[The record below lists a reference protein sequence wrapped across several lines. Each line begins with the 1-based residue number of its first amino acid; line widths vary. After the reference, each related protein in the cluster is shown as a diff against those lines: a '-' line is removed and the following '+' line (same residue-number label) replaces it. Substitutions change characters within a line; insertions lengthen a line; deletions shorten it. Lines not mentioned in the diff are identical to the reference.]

1 MRPGIKF
8 YTKLEE
14 TSLEPKKYNKEL
26 KEAGLSGKDILFT
39 ERKEHSGNYI
49 VFFEN
54 NGIYEYHPYDNIN
67 GLASGQKARTL
78 EGCISRAH
86 CMGLFENDT
95 GVAKQMKAAD
105 GLLDV
110 KVNFKESLR
119 NRLREGAVCPDCDDK
134 DFEADVDFWY
144 GEYCKDVDA
153 GMNNPDVGIAEYIAG
168 KIDKDYP
175 TKSPE
180 QFKSLVKRVR
190 DELPKVEKNW
200 SVNIREAQIG
210 RAFHSEGFNESSNK
224 TSRNRLREKM
234 YMDELSDQLENDIL
248 SAANESADG
257 PHVVLTDVLD
267 TLEYEFGYN
276 YKGELYPNLSVIVKY
291 LEQAGYI
298 VEE

>member
-110 KVNFKESLR
+110 KVN
-119 NRLREGAVCPDCDDK
+119 
-134 DFEADVDFWY
+134 
-144 GEYCKDVDA
+144 
-153 GMNNPDVGIAEYIAG
+153 
-168 KIDKDYP
+168 
-175 TKSPE
+175 
-180 QFKSLVKRVR
+180 
-190 DELPKVEKNW
+190 
-200 SVNIREAQIG
+200 IREAAKADLT
-210 RAFHSEGFNESSNK
+210 RNFDFHGDGYTDYEGMGFDAYYSGVSYFDCPIKHPEWAYYKWKEGWKKVESASFKESNK

-234 YMDELSDQLENDIL
+234 YTDELSDQLESDIL
-248 SAANESADG
+248 SAANENADG
-257 PHVVLTDVLD
+257 PHVALTDVLE
-267 TLEYEFGYN
+267 TLEYEYGYN

-291 LEQAGYI
+291 LEQSGYI

>member
-54 NGIYEYHPYDNIN
+54 NGVYEYHPYDNIN

-95 GVAKQMKAAD
+95 GVAKPMKAAD

-119 NRLREGAVCPDCDDK
+119 NRLRE
-134 DFEADVDFWY
+134 
-144 GEYCKDVDA
+144 
-153 GMNNPDVGIAEYIAG
+153 
-168 KIDKDYP
+168 
-175 TKSPE
+175 
-180 QFKSLVKRVR
+180 
-190 DELPKVEKNW
+190 
-200 SVNIREAQIG
+200 
-210 RAFHSEGFNESSNK
+210 
-224 TSRNRLREKM
+224 KM
-234 YMDELSDQLENDIL
+234 YTDELSDQLESDIL
-248 SAANESADG
+248 SAANENADG
-257 PHVVLTDVLD
+257 PHVALTDVLE
-267 TLEYEFGYN
+267 TLEYEYGYN
-276 YKGELYPNLSVIVKY
+276 YKGELYPNLSVIAKY
-291 LEQAGYI
+291 LEQSDYI

>member
-78 EGCISRAH
+78 EACISRAH

-95 GVAKQMKAAD
+95 GVAKPMKAAD

-119 NRLREGAVCPDCDDK
+119 NRLRE
-134 DFEADVDFWY
+134 
-144 GEYCKDVDA
+144 
-153 GMNNPDVGIAEYIAG
+153 
-168 KIDKDYP
+168 
-175 TKSPE
+175 
-180 QFKSLVKRVR
+180 
-190 DELPKVEKNW
+190 
-200 SVNIREAQIG
+200 
-210 RAFHSEGFNESSNK
+210 
-224 TSRNRLREKM
+224 KM
-234 YMDELSDQLENDIL
+234 YTNELSDQLESDIL
-248 SAANESADG
+248 SAASENADG
-257 PHVVLTDVLD
+257 PHVALVDVLE
-267 TLEYEFGYN
+267 TLEYEYGYN
-276 YKGELYPNLSVIVKY
+276 YKGELYPNLSVIAKY

>member
-95 GVAKQMKAAD
+95 GVAKPMKAAD

-119 NRLREGAVCPDCDDK
+119 NRLRE
-134 DFEADVDFWY
+134 
-144 GEYCKDVDA
+144 
-153 GMNNPDVGIAEYIAG
+153 
-168 KIDKDYP
+168 
-175 TKSPE
+175 
-180 QFKSLVKRVR
+180 
-190 DELPKVEKNW
+190 
-200 SVNIREAQIG
+200 
-210 RAFHSEGFNESSNK
+210 
-224 TSRNRLREKM
+224 KM
-234 YMDELSDQLENDIL
+234 YTDELSDQLESDIL
-248 SAANESADG
+248 SAASENADG
-257 PHVVLTDVLD
+257 PHVVLTDILE

>member
-95 GVAKQMKAAD
+95 GVAKPMKTAD

-119 NRLREGAVCPDCDDK
+119 NRLRE
-134 DFEADVDFWY
+134 
-144 GEYCKDVDA
+144 
-153 GMNNPDVGIAEYIAG
+153 
-168 KIDKDYP
+168 
-175 TKSPE
+175 
-180 QFKSLVKRVR
+180 
-190 DELPKVEKNW
+190 
-200 SVNIREAQIG
+200 
-210 RAFHSEGFNESSNK
+210 
-224 TSRNRLREKM
+224 KM
-234 YMDELSDQLENDIL
+234 YTDELSDQFESDIL
-248 SAANESADG
+248 SAANENADG
-257 PHVVLTDVLD
+257 PHVALTDVLE
-267 TLEYEFGYN
+267 TLEYEYGYN
-276 YKGELYPNLSVIVKY
+276 YKGELYPNLSVIAKY
-291 LEQAGYI
+291 LEQSDYI

>member
-78 EGCISRAH
+78 EACISRAH
-86 CMGLFENDT
+86 CMGLYENDT
-95 GVAKQMKAAD
+95 GVAKPMKAAD

-119 NRLREGAVCPDCDDK
+119 NRLRE
-134 DFEADVDFWY
+134 
-144 GEYCKDVDA
+144 
-153 GMNNPDVGIAEYIAG
+153 
-168 KIDKDYP
+168 
-175 TKSPE
+175 
-180 QFKSLVKRVR
+180 
-190 DELPKVEKNW
+190 
-200 SVNIREAQIG
+200 
-210 RAFHSEGFNESSNK
+210 
-224 TSRNRLREKM
+224 KM
-234 YMDELSDQLENDIL
+234 YTDELSDQLESDIL
-248 SAANESADG
+248 SAANENADG
-257 PHVVLTDVLD
+257 PHVALTDVLE
-267 TLEYEFGYN
+267 TLEYVYGYN

-291 LEQAGYI
+291 LEQSGYI

>member
-39 ERKEHSGNYI
+39 ERKERSGNYI

-54 NGIYEYHPYDNIN
+54 NGIYEYHPYDNVN
-67 GLASGQKARTL
+67 GLSSGQKARTL

-95 GVAKQMKAAD
+95 GVAKPMKAAD

-119 NRLREGAVCPDCDDK
+119 NRLREGAVCPSAMEDCMTEYMSQCEEEGYTPDADDVLEHLEDSGFDPTGYEDAIREFVSECCDDCDDCD
-134 DFEADVDFWY
+134 DFEDF
-144 GEYCKDVDA
+144 
-153 GMNNPDVGIAEYIAG
+153 
-168 KIDKDYP
+168 
-175 TKSPE
+175 
-180 QFKSLVKRVR
+180 
-190 DELPKVEKNW
+190 DE
-200 SVNIREAQIG
+200 
-210 RAFHSEGFNESSNK
+210 SNK
-224 TSRNRLREKM
+224 TSKNRLREKM
-234 YMDELSDQLENDIL
+234 YTDELSDQLESDIL
-248 SAANESADG
+248 SAANENADG
-257 PHVVLTDVLD
+257 PHVALTDVLE
-267 TLEYEFGYN
+267 TLEYEYGYN

-291 LEQAGYI
+291 LEQSGYI

>member
-119 NRLREGAVCPDCDDK
+119 NRLRE
-134 DFEADVDFWY
+134 
-144 GEYCKDVDA
+144 
-153 GMNNPDVGIAEYIAG
+153 
-168 KIDKDYP
+168 
-175 TKSPE
+175 
-180 QFKSLVKRVR
+180 
-190 DELPKVEKNW
+190 
-200 SVNIREAQIG
+200 
-210 RAFHSEGFNESSNK
+210 
-224 TSRNRLREKM
+224 KM
-234 YMDELSDQLENDIL
+234 YTDELSDQLESDIL
-248 SAANESADG
+248 SAANENADG
-257 PHVVLTDVLD
+257 PHVVLIDVLE

>member
-95 GVAKQMKAAD
+95 GVAKPMKAAD

-119 NRLREGAVCPDCDDK
+119 NRLRE
-134 DFEADVDFWY
+134 
-144 GEYCKDVDA
+144 
-153 GMNNPDVGIAEYIAG
+153 
-168 KIDKDYP
+168 
-175 TKSPE
+175 
-180 QFKSLVKRVR
+180 
-190 DELPKVEKNW
+190 
-200 SVNIREAQIG
+200 
-210 RAFHSEGFNESSNK
+210 
-224 TSRNRLREKM
+224 KM
-234 YMDELSDQLENDIL
+234 YTDELSDQLESDIL
-248 SAANESADG
+248 SAANENADG
-257 PHVVLTDVLD
+257 PHVALTDVLE
-267 TLEYEFGYN
+267 TLEYEYGYN
-276 YKGELYPNLSVIVKY
+276 YKGELYPNLSVIAKY
-291 LEQAGYI
+291 LEQSGYI

>member
-110 KVNFKESLR
+110 KVNFKES
-119 NRLREGAVCPDCDDK
+119 
-134 DFEADVDFWY
+134 
-144 GEYCKDVDA
+144 
-153 GMNNPDVGIAEYIAG
+153 
-168 KIDKDYP
+168 
-175 TKSPE
+175 
-180 QFKSLVKRVR
+180 
-190 DELPKVEKNW
+190 
-200 SVNIREAQIG
+200 
-210 RAFHSEGFNESSNK
+210 
-224 TSRNRLREKM
+224 SRNRLREKM
-234 YMDELSDQLENDIL
+234 YTDELSDQLESDIL
-248 SAANESADG
+248 SAASENADG
-257 PHVVLTDVLD
+257 PHVALTDVLE
-267 TLEYEFGYN
+267 TLEYEYGYN
-276 YKGELYPNLSVIVKY
+276 YKGELYPNLSVIAKC
-291 LEQAGYI
+291 LEQSDYI

>member
-67 GLASGQKARTL
+67 GLASGQKSRTL

-119 NRLREGAVCPDCDDK
+119 NRLRE
-134 DFEADVDFWY
+134 
-144 GEYCKDVDA
+144 
-153 GMNNPDVGIAEYIAG
+153 
-168 KIDKDYP
+168 
-175 TKSPE
+175 
-180 QFKSLVKRVR
+180 
-190 DELPKVEKNW
+190 
-200 SVNIREAQIG
+200 
-210 RAFHSEGFNESSNK
+210 
-224 TSRNRLREKM
+224 KM

-248 SAANESADG
+248 SAANENADG

-291 LEQAGYI
+291 LEQADYI

>member
-119 NRLREGAVCPDCDDK
+119 NRLK
-134 DFEADVDFWY
+134 
-144 GEYCKDVDA
+144 
-153 GMNNPDVGIAEYIAG
+153 
-168 KIDKDYP
+168 
-175 TKSPE
+175 
-180 QFKSLVKRVR
+180 
-190 DELPKVEKNW
+190 
-200 SVNIREAQIG
+200 
-210 RAFHSEGFNESSNK
+210 
-224 TSRNRLREKM
+224 EKM
-234 YMDELSDQLENDIL
+234 YTDELSDQLESDIL
-248 SAANESADG
+248 SAANENADG
-257 PHVVLTDVLD
+257 PHVVLTDVLE
-267 TLEYEFGYN
+267 TLEYVYGYN

>member
-49 VFFEN
+49 IFFEN
-54 NGIYEYHPYDNIN
+54 NGIYEYHPYDNVN

-95 GVAKQMKAAD
+95 GVAKPMKAAD

-119 NRLREGAVCPDCDDK
+119 NRLRE
-134 DFEADVDFWY
+134 
-144 GEYCKDVDA
+144 
-153 GMNNPDVGIAEYIAG
+153 
-168 KIDKDYP
+168 
-175 TKSPE
+175 
-180 QFKSLVKRVR
+180 
-190 DELPKVEKNW
+190 
-200 SVNIREAQIG
+200 
-210 RAFHSEGFNESSNK
+210 
-224 TSRNRLREKM
+224 KM
-234 YMDELSDQLENDIL
+234 YTDELSDQLESDIL
-248 SAANESADG
+248 SAANENADG
-257 PHVVLTDVLD
+257 PHVALTDVLE
-267 TLEYEFGYN
+267 TLEYEYGYN
-276 YKGELYPNLSVIVKY
+276 YKGELYPNLSVIAKY
-291 LEQAGYI
+291 LEQSGYI

>member
-26 KEAGLSGKDILFT
+26 KEAELSGKDILFT

-78 EGCISRAH
+78 EACISRAH
-86 CMGLFENDT
+86 CMGLYENDT
-95 GVAKQMKAAD
+95 GVAKPMKAAD

-110 KVNFKESLR
+110 KVN
-119 NRLREGAVCPDCDDK
+119 
-134 DFEADVDFWY
+134 
-144 GEYCKDVDA
+144 
-153 GMNNPDVGIAEYIAG
+153 
-168 KIDKDYP
+168 
-175 TKSPE
+175 
-180 QFKSLVKRVR
+180 
-190 DELPKVEKNW
+190 
-200 SVNIREAQIG
+200 IREAVKADLT
-210 RAFHSEGFNESSNK
+210 RNFDFHGDGHTDYEGMGFDAYYSGVSYFDCPIKHPEWAYYKWKEGWKKAEKNSKSLNESNK

-234 YMDELSDQLENDIL
+234 YTDELSDQLESDIL
-248 SAANESADG
+248 SAASENADG
-257 PHVVLTDVLD
+257 PHVALTDVLE
-267 TLEYEFGYN
+267 TLEYEYGYN

>member
-95 GVAKQMKAAD
+95 GVAKTMKAAD

-110 KVNFKESLR
+110 KVNIREAAKADLTRNFDFHGDGYTDYEGMGFDAYYSGVSYFDCPIKHPEWAYYKWKEGWKKAESASFKES
-119 NRLREGAVCPDCDDK
+119 
-134 DFEADVDFWY
+134 
-144 GEYCKDVDA
+144 
-153 GMNNPDVGIAEYIAG
+153 
-168 KIDKDYP
+168 
-175 TKSPE
+175 
-180 QFKSLVKRVR
+180 
-190 DELPKVEKNW
+190 
-200 SVNIREAQIG
+200 
-210 RAFHSEGFNESSNK
+210 NK
-224 TSRNRLREKM
+224 T
-234 YMDELSDQLENDIL
+234 
-248 SAANESADG
+248 
-257 PHVVLTDVLD
+257 
-267 TLEYEFGYN
+267 
-276 YKGELYPNLSVIVKY
+276 
-291 LEQAGYI
+291 
-298 VEE
+298 

>member
-110 KVNFKESLR
+110 KANFKESLR
-119 NRLREGAVCPDCDDK
+119 NRLREG
-134 DFEADVDFWY
+134 DV
-144 GEYCKDVDA
+144 
-153 GMNNPDVGIAEYIAG
+153 
-168 KIDKDYP
+168 
-175 TKSPE
+175 
-180 QFKSLVKRVR
+180 
-190 DELPKVEKNW
+190 
-200 SVNIREAQIG
+200 REATKADLT
-210 RAFHSEGFNESSNK
+210 RNFDFHGDGYTDYEGMGFDAYYSGVSYFDCPIKHPEWAYYKWKEGWKKAEKVSKGFNESNN
-224 TSRNRLREKM
+224 TLRNRLREKM
-234 YMDELSDQLENDIL
+234 YTDELSDQLESDIL
-248 SAANESADG
+248 SAANENADG

>member
-95 GVAKQMKAAD
+95 GVAKPMKAAD

-119 NRLREGAVCPDCDDK
+119 NRLRE
-134 DFEADVDFWY
+134 
-144 GEYCKDVDA
+144 
-153 GMNNPDVGIAEYIAG
+153 
-168 KIDKDYP
+168 
-175 TKSPE
+175 
-180 QFKSLVKRVR
+180 
-190 DELPKVEKNW
+190 
-200 SVNIREAQIG
+200 
-210 RAFHSEGFNESSNK
+210 
-224 TSRNRLREKM
+224 KM
-234 YMDELSDQLENDIL
+234 YTNELSDQLESDIL
-248 SAANESADG
+248 SAANENADG
-257 PHVVLTDVLD
+257 PHVVLTDVLE
-267 TLEYEFGYN
+267 TLEYEYDYN
-276 YKGELYPNLSVIVKY
+276 YKGELYPNLSVIAKY
-291 LEQAGYI
+291 LEQSGYI

>member
-78 EGCISRAH
+78 EDCISRAH
-86 CMGLFENDT
+86 CMGLFENDI
-95 GVAKQMKAAD
+95 GVAKPMKAAD

-110 KVNFKESLR
+110 KVN
-119 NRLREGAVCPDCDDK
+119 
-134 DFEADVDFWY
+134 
-144 GEYCKDVDA
+144 
-153 GMNNPDVGIAEYIAG
+153 
-168 KIDKDYP
+168 
-175 TKSPE
+175 
-180 QFKSLVKRVR
+180 
-190 DELPKVEKNW
+190 
-200 SVNIREAQIG
+200 IREAAKADLT
-210 RAFHSEGFNESSNK
+210 RNFDFHGDGHTDYEGMGFDAYYSGVSYFDCPIKHPEWAYYKWKEGWKKAESASFKESNK
-224 TSRNRLREKM
+224 TSRNRFREKM
-234 YMDELSDQLENDIL
+234 YTDELSDQLESDIL
-248 SAANESADG
+248 SAANENADG
-257 PHVVLTDVLD
+257 PHVALTDVLE
-267 TLEYEFGYN
+267 TLEYEYGYN
-276 YKGELYPNLSVIVKY
+276 YKGELYPDLSVIVKY

>member
-39 ERKEHSGNYI
+39 ERKERSGNYI

-119 NRLREGAVCPDCDDK
+119 NRLRE
-134 DFEADVDFWY
+134 
-144 GEYCKDVDA
+144 
-153 GMNNPDVGIAEYIAG
+153 
-168 KIDKDYP
+168 
-175 TKSPE
+175 
-180 QFKSLVKRVR
+180 
-190 DELPKVEKNW
+190 
-200 SVNIREAQIG
+200 
-210 RAFHSEGFNESSNK
+210 
-224 TSRNRLREKM
+224 KM
-234 YMDELSDQLENDIL
+234 YTDELSDQLESDIL
-248 SAANESADG
+248 SAANENADG
-257 PHVVLTDVLD
+257 PHIALTDVLE
-267 TLEYEFGYN
+267 TLEYEYGYN
-276 YKGELYPNLSVIVKY
+276 YKGELYPNLSVIAKY
-291 LEQAGYI
+291 LEQSGYI

>member
-110 KVNFKESLR
+110 KVNFKES
-119 NRLREGAVCPDCDDK
+119 
-134 DFEADVDFWY
+134 
-144 GEYCKDVDA
+144 
-153 GMNNPDVGIAEYIAG
+153 
-168 KIDKDYP
+168 
-175 TKSPE
+175 
-180 QFKSLVKRVR
+180 
-190 DELPKVEKNW
+190 
-200 SVNIREAQIG
+200 
-210 RAFHSEGFNESSNK
+210 
-224 TSRNRLREKM
+224 SRNRLREKM
-234 YMDELSDQLENDIL
+234 YTDELSDQLESDIL
-248 SAANESADG
+248 SAANENADG
-257 PHVVLTDVLD
+257 PHVALTDVLE
-267 TLEYEFGYN
+267 TLEYEYGYN
-276 YKGELYPNLSVIVKY
+276 YKGELYPNLSVIAKY
-291 LEQAGYI
+291 LEQSGYI

>member
-39 ERKEHSGNYI
+39 ERKERSGNYI

-78 EGCISRAH
+78 EACISRAH

-95 GVAKQMKAAD
+95 GVAKPMKAAD

-119 NRLREGAVCPDCDDK
+119 NRLRE
-134 DFEADVDFWY
+134 
-144 GEYCKDVDA
+144 
-153 GMNNPDVGIAEYIAG
+153 
-168 KIDKDYP
+168 
-175 TKSPE
+175 
-180 QFKSLVKRVR
+180 
-190 DELPKVEKNW
+190 
-200 SVNIREAQIG
+200 
-210 RAFHSEGFNESSNK
+210 
-224 TSRNRLREKM
+224 KM
-234 YMDELSDQLENDIL
+234 YTDELSDQLESDIL
-248 SAANESADG
+248 SAANENADG
-257 PHVVLTDVLD
+257 PHVVLTDILE
-267 TLEYEFGYN
+267 TLEYVYGYN

-291 LEQAGYI
+291 LEQSGYI

>member
-95 GVAKQMKAAD
+95 GVAKTMKAAD

-119 NRLREGAVCPDCDDK
+119 NRLRE
-134 DFEADVDFWY
+134 
-144 GEYCKDVDA
+144 
-153 GMNNPDVGIAEYIAG
+153 
-168 KIDKDYP
+168 
-175 TKSPE
+175 
-180 QFKSLVKRVR
+180 
-190 DELPKVEKNW
+190 
-200 SVNIREAQIG
+200 
-210 RAFHSEGFNESSNK
+210 
-224 TSRNRLREKM
+224 KM
-234 YMDELSDQLENDIL
+234 YTDELSDQLESDIL
-248 SAANESADG
+248 SAASENADG
-257 PHVVLTDVLD
+257 PHVVLTDILE
-267 TLEYEFGYN
+267 TLEYVYGYN
-276 YKGELYPNLSVIVKY
+276 YKGELYPNLSVIAKY
-291 LEQAGYI
+291 LEQSGYI

>member
-95 GVAKQMKAAD
+95 GVAKPMKAAD

-119 NRLREGAVCPDCDDK
+119 NRLRE
-134 DFEADVDFWY
+134 
-144 GEYCKDVDA
+144 
-153 GMNNPDVGIAEYIAG
+153 
-168 KIDKDYP
+168 
-175 TKSPE
+175 
-180 QFKSLVKRVR
+180 
-190 DELPKVEKNW
+190 
-200 SVNIREAQIG
+200 
-210 RAFHSEGFNESSNK
+210 
-224 TSRNRLREKM
+224 KM
-234 YMDELSDQLENDIL
+234 YTDELSDQLESDIL
-248 SAANESADG
+248 SAANENADG
-257 PHVVLTDVLD
+257 PHVALTDILE
-267 TLEYEFGYN
+267 TLEYEYGYN
-276 YKGELYPNLSVIVKY
+276 YKGELYPNLSVIAKY
-291 LEQAGYI
+291 LEQSGYI

>member
-78 EGCISRAH
+78 EACISRAH
-86 CMGLFENDT
+86 CMGLYENDT
-95 GVAKQMKAAD
+95 GVAKPMKAAD

-110 KVNFKESLR
+110 KVN
-119 NRLREGAVCPDCDDK
+119 
-134 DFEADVDFWY
+134 
-144 GEYCKDVDA
+144 
-153 GMNNPDVGIAEYIAG
+153 
-168 KIDKDYP
+168 
-175 TKSPE
+175 
-180 QFKSLVKRVR
+180 
-190 DELPKVEKNW
+190 
-200 SVNIREAQIG
+200 IREAAKADLT
-210 RAFHSEGFNESSNK
+210 RNFDFHGDGHTDYEGMGFDAYYSGVSYFDCPIKHPEWAYYKWKEGWKKAESASFKESNK
-224 TSRNRLREKM
+224 TSKNRLKEKM
-234 YMDELSDQLENDIL
+234 YTDELSDQLESDIL
-248 SAANESADG
+248 SAASENADG
-257 PHVVLTDVLD
+257 PHVVLTDILE
-267 TLEYEFGYN
+267 TLEYVYGYN
-276 YKGELYPNLSVIVKY
+276 YKGELYPNLSVIAKY
-291 LEQAGYI
+291 LEQSGYI

>member
-39 ERKEHSGNYI
+39 ERKERSGNYI

-54 NGIYEYHPYDNIN
+54 NGIYEYHPYDNVN

-119 NRLREGAVCPDCDDK
+119 NRLRE
-134 DFEADVDFWY
+134 
-144 GEYCKDVDA
+144 
-153 GMNNPDVGIAEYIAG
+153 
-168 KIDKDYP
+168 
-175 TKSPE
+175 
-180 QFKSLVKRVR
+180 
-190 DELPKVEKNW
+190 
-200 SVNIREAQIG
+200 
-210 RAFHSEGFNESSNK
+210 
-224 TSRNRLREKM
+224 KM
-234 YMDELSDQLENDIL
+234 YTDELSDQLESDIL
-248 SAANESADG
+248 SAANENADG
-257 PHVVLTDVLD
+257 PHVALTDVLE
-267 TLEYEFGYN
+267 TLEYEYGYN
-276 YKGELYPNLSVIVKY
+276 YKGELYPNLSVIAKY
-291 LEQAGYI
+291 LEQSGYI

>member
-95 GVAKQMKAAD
+95 GVAKPMKAAD

-119 NRLREGAVCPDCDDK
+119 NRLK
-134 DFEADVDFWY
+134 
-144 GEYCKDVDA
+144 
-153 GMNNPDVGIAEYIAG
+153 
-168 KIDKDYP
+168 
-175 TKSPE
+175 
-180 QFKSLVKRVR
+180 
-190 DELPKVEKNW
+190 
-200 SVNIREAQIG
+200 
-210 RAFHSEGFNESSNK
+210 
-224 TSRNRLREKM
+224 EKM
-234 YMDELSDQLENDIL
+234 YTDELSDQLESDIL
-248 SAANESADG
+248 SAANENADG
-257 PHVVLTDVLD
+257 PHVALTDVLE
-267 TLEYEFGYN
+267 TLEYVYGYN
-276 YKGELYPNLSVIVKY
+276 YKGELYPNLSVIAKY
-291 LEQAGYI
+291 LEQSGYI

>member
-54 NGIYEYHPYDNIN
+54 NGIYEYHPYDNVN

-95 GVAKQMKAAD
+95 GVAKPMKAAD

-119 NRLREGAVCPDCDDK
+119 NRLRE
-134 DFEADVDFWY
+134 
-144 GEYCKDVDA
+144 
-153 GMNNPDVGIAEYIAG
+153 
-168 KIDKDYP
+168 
-175 TKSPE
+175 
-180 QFKSLVKRVR
+180 
-190 DELPKVEKNW
+190 
-200 SVNIREAQIG
+200 
-210 RAFHSEGFNESSNK
+210 
-224 TSRNRLREKM
+224 KM
-234 YMDELSDQLENDIL
+234 YTDELSDQLESDIL
-248 SAANESADG
+248 SAANENADG
-257 PHVVLTDVLD
+257 PHVALTDVLE
-267 TLEYEFGYN
+267 TLEYEYGYN
-276 YKGELYPNLSVIVKY
+276 YKGELYPNLSVIAKY
-291 LEQAGYI
+291 LEQSGYI

>member
-95 GVAKQMKAAD
+95 GVAKPMKAAD

-119 NRLREGAVCPDCDDK
+119 NRLRE
-134 DFEADVDFWY
+134 
-144 GEYCKDVDA
+144 
-153 GMNNPDVGIAEYIAG
+153 
-168 KIDKDYP
+168 
-175 TKSPE
+175 
-180 QFKSLVKRVR
+180 
-190 DELPKVEKNW
+190 
-200 SVNIREAQIG
+200 
-210 RAFHSEGFNESSNK
+210 
-224 TSRNRLREKM
+224 KM
-234 YMDELSDQLENDIL
+234 YTDELSDQLESDIL
-248 SAANESADG
+248 SAASENADG
-257 PHVVLTDVLD
+257 PHVILTDILE
-267 TLEYEFGYN
+267 TLEYVYGYN

>member
-54 NGIYEYHPYDNIN
+54 NGIYEYHPYDNVN

-78 EGCISRAH
+78 EACISRAH

-95 GVAKQMKAAD
+95 GVTKPMKAAD

-119 NRLREGAVCPDCDDK
+119 NRLRE
-134 DFEADVDFWY
+134 
-144 GEYCKDVDA
+144 
-153 GMNNPDVGIAEYIAG
+153 
-168 KIDKDYP
+168 
-175 TKSPE
+175 
-180 QFKSLVKRVR
+180 
-190 DELPKVEKNW
+190 
-200 SVNIREAQIG
+200 
-210 RAFHSEGFNESSNK
+210 
-224 TSRNRLREKM
+224 KM
-234 YMDELSDQLENDIL
+234 YTDELSDQLESDIL
-248 SAANESADG
+248 SAANENADG
-257 PHVVLTDVLD
+257 PHVALTDVLE
-267 TLEYEFGYN
+267 TLEYEYGYN
-276 YKGELYPNLSVIVKY
+276 YKGELYPNLSVIAKY
-291 LEQAGYI
+291 LEQSGYI

>member
-95 GVAKQMKAAD
+95 GVAKPMKAAD

-110 KVNFKESLR
+110 K
-119 NRLREGAVCPDCDDK
+119 
-134 DFEADVDFWY
+134 
-144 GEYCKDVDA
+144 
-153 GMNNPDVGIAEYIAG
+153 
-168 KIDKDYP
+168 
-175 TKSPE
+175 
-180 QFKSLVKRVR
+180 
-190 DELPKVEKNW
+190 
-200 SVNIREAQIG
+200 VNIREAQIG
-210 RAFHSEGFNESSNK
+210 RAFHSEGFNESNK

-248 SAANESADG
+248 SAANENADG

-276 YKGELYPNLSVIVKY
+276 YKGELYPNLSIIVKY